1 MNMAGIPIVEHRS
14 MPVPEYAGDA
24 FNTAASR
31 EEQQVKSVAAL
42 LRKSATV
49 LCSPDLR
56 ESAGAWNG
64 TEWEEISLAVHRL
77 STNGVHYRWVKRLL
91 DILIVCSFLP
101 CLLPLLLIV
110 AVIVRISSPGPI
122 LYRQRRIGRFGCEFE
137 LWKFRSMYVN
147 SDEILCNHLQANDE
161 AAREWAQ
168 SRKLKMDPRVTRL
181 GNLLRRASLDEL
193 PQFVNVLV
201 GDMSLVGPR
210 PIVSA
215 EKAQYRDAYFF
226 YASARPGL
234 TGLWQVSGRSN
245 LTYHQRVALDEA
257 YIRSWNL
264 ALDIQILWRTA
275 RVVCQSKGAV

>member
-1 MNMAGIPIVEHRS
+1 MAGIPIAEHRS
-14 MPVPEYAGDA
+14 MPLPEYAGGA
-24 FNTAASR
+24 FNTVGSR
-31 EEQQVKSVAAL
+31 EEQAITSVAAL

-49 LCSPDLR
+49 LCPPDIQ

-64 TEWEEISLAVHRL
+64 AEWEQISLAVHGL

-101 CLLPLLLIV
+101 ALLPLLLIV

-122 LYRQRRIGRFGCEFE
+122 LYRQRRIGRFGREFE

-147 SDEILCNHLQANDE
+147 SDEILRNHLKASDQ

-245 LTYHQRVALDEA
+245 LAYHQRVALDES
-257 YIRSWNL
+257 YIRGWNL

-275 RVVCQSKGAV
+275 RVVWQSKGAV

>member
-1 MNMAGIPIVEHRS
+1 MAGIPIIEHRS
-14 MPVPEYAGDA
+14 MPLPEYAGDA
-24 FNTAASR
+24 FNTAGSR
-31 EEQQVKSVAAL
+31 EGKQGTSVAAL

-49 LCSPDLR
+49 LCSPELQ

-64 TEWEEISLAVHRL
+64 AEWEQISLAVHRL

-122 LYRQRRIGRFGCEFE
+122 LYRQRRIGRFGREFE
-137 LWKFRSMYVN
+137 LWKFRSMCVN
-147 SDEILCNHLQANDE
+147 SDEILRKHLQANDE

-193 PQFVNVLV
+193 PQFINVLA

-275 RVVCQSKGAV
+275 KVVCQSKGAV

>member
-1 MNMAGIPIVEHRS
+1 MNMAGIPIAEHRP
-14 MPVPEYAGDA
+14 MPLPDFAGDA
-24 FNTAASR
+24 FNTAGLR
-31 EEQQVKSVAAL
+31 EEQAIASLAAL

-49 LCSPDLR
+49 LCPPDLQ
-56 ESAGAWNG
+56 ENAGAWNG
-64 TEWEEISLAVHRL
+64 AEWEQISLAVHGL

-101 CLLPLLLIV
+101 ALLPLLLIV

-122 LYRQRRIGRFGCEFE
+122 LYRQRRIGRFGRDFE

-147 SDEILCNHLQANDE
+147 SDEILRNHLQANDE

-245 LTYHQRVALDEA
+245 LAYHQRVALDEA
-257 YIRSWNL
+257 YIRKWNL
-264 ALDIQILWRTA
+264 ALDMQILWRTA
-275 RVVCQSKGAV
+275 RVVWQSKGAV